1 MRLEALKREG
11 GGGEGVIC
19 MVLLFTGTWLVY
31 ATRQGTTWQVHGKG
45 ESSLQQ
51 LYLASLILFMVKV
64 VVQRFPE

>member
-1 MRLEALKREG
+1 M
-11 GGGEGVIC
+11 IC

-64 VVQRFPE
+64 VVQHFPE